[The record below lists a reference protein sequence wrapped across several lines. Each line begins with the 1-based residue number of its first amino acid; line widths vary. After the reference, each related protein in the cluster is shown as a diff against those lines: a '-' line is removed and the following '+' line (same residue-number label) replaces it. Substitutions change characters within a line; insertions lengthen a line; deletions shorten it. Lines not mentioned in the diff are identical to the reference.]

1 MRLSHRNSVGLHT
14 KGNLGWRKSQRY
26 EFPSHFQDTHDDI
39 EERQSSGAISGLTFE
54 VTIWN
59 FVTCGHLPGSELV
72 NWEWVT
78 FPLASL
84 TLTILTSCECDCQRG
99 VKLSHVAQ
107 FYVCSRHSF
116 FFFQQILRQIRRLQ
130 QRLEILACTPGRVI
144 TISSRLAPFSINI
157 NDHSEV
163 CSTNASIS
171 QTNTHHNFWNSV
183 RLLAEESCAQARAQR
198 MTQGMASTI
207 PMVTVVSTD
216 SVGPGNANAATASVL
231 TDNVLLEIFGFCQ
244 EPESDNQS
252 LYYVWEWQL
261 LAQVCRRWRQIIF
274 ASPCRLNL
282 QLLCKEGTPVR
293 KYLGIWPVIPILM
306 QYGARIRPSDEDN
319 VIAALEHPDRV
330 CRLGLSVTGAQLA
343 KMSAEIPFPVLTHLS
358 ISSECE
364 TGLVNF
370 GRICTVFTEN
380 RINWHWISITTN
392 TSFVSQ

>member
-1 MRLSHRNSVGLHT
+1 
-14 KGNLGWRKSQRY
+14 
-26 EFPSHFQDTHDDI
+26 
-39 EERQSSGAISGLTFE
+39 
-54 VTIWN
+54 
-59 FVTCGHLPGSELV
+59 
-72 NWEWVT
+72 
-78 FPLASL
+78 
-84 TLTILTSCECDCQRG
+84 
-99 VKLSHVAQ
+99 
-107 FYVCSRHSF
+107 
-116 FFFQQILRQIRRLQ
+116 
-130 QRLEILACTPGRVI
+130 
-144 TISSRLAPFSINI
+144 
-157 NDHSEV
+157 
-163 CSTNASIS
+163 
-171 QTNTHHNFWNSV
+171 
-183 RLLAEESCAQARAQR
+183 
-198 MTQGMASTI
+198 MASTI

-364 TGLVNF
+364 TGLVIF